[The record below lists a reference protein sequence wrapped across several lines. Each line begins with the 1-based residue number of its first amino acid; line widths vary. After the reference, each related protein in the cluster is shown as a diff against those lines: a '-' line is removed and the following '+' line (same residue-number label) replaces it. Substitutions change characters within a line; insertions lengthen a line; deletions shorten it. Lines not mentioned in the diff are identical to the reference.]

1 MILLLVANSGDTSFI
16 QKVTYSKLVG
26 FVHSTF
32 NRTVNIHCYDD
43 GELYTIGCNQIDNAP
58 NTLIIDLQNF
68 EGMKVDVNDQVY
80 SANNIITIDNK
91 MSIKL
96 DNAKCWEGRLPAY
109 PANTDILKKN
119 MNKMKQYIEAHGKR
133 GGINSKLVDKN
144 PFEHELSRMIHER
157 TDLLLTALLNKHM
170 KEAVQHA
177 VSLLGL
183 GPGLTPSGDDF
194 LVGLFTVFHL
204 EKSPYFS
211 YKWFCREVEKVAKTA
226 TNDIS
231 YMALKKA
238 SIGKVRETI
247 ISLTDALLYGNEKEL
262 IFSLKQVLNI
272 GSSSGTDI
280 ALGILFGLEVNINIG
295 GTL

>member
-1 MILLLVANSGDTSFI
+1 MLVANSGDTNFI
-16 QKVTYSKLVG
+16 QQVNYSKLVG

-32 NRTVNIHCYDD
+32 NRTVNIHCFDD

-68 EGMKVDVNDQVY
+68 GGMNVDVYDLVY

-91 MSIKL
+91 MSIKI
-96 DNAKCWEGRLPAY
+96 DDAKCWEGKLPTY

-133 GGINSKLVDKN
+133 GGIYRKLIDKN
-144 PFEHELSRMIHER
+144 PFEHELSRMIHEK
-157 TDLLLTALLNKHM
+157 TDLLLTELLNKNM

-177 VSLLGL
+177 VSLIGL

-194 LVGLFTVFHL
+194 LVGLFSVFHL

-211 YKWFCREVEKVAKTA
+211 YRWICEEVEKAAKTA

-231 YMALKKA
+231 YMALKQA
-238 SIGKVRETI
+238 SIGKVRESI
-247 ISLTDALLYGNEKEL
+247 ISLIDALLYGDEEEL

-280 ALGILFGLEVNINIG
+280 AIGILCGLEVNINIG